1 MTELRL
7 LVAALGFGLVTASV
21 LALGAVSL
29 TLQFAVTNY
38 VNFAYGA
45 ILTLGAYL
53 CASLTNTAIGFWGAV
68 PITIAVIAA
77 ACIVIGIFVDRWFV
91 SRNVPKFTLLLVT
104 FGLALIIEYGIQA
117 IWGPNDE
124 QLNIGVSRAYAI
136 GPLRL
141 TLQQELVIACTAG
154 LVVCLHFVLR
164 YTNLGKKMR
173 AVADS
178 TVLASTSGI
187 NYRGVILQTWILTG
201 LMTGVASVVLAVDE
215 LTYSPTLGDTIVFLL
230 FASLIAGGL
239 GSPYGTLIGALII
252 GLFTEEAGVIFPAV
266 YKTDV
271 ALIVVIA
278 ALLFRPNGIMPAKV
292 RE

>member
-1 MTELRL
+1 MNEVHIL
-7 LVAALGFGLVTASV
+7 LLGVGFGLVTASV

-53 CASLTNTAIGFWGAV
+53 CATLTTSIGFWGAAIV
-68 PITIAVIAA
+68 TVVAVAA
-77 ACIVIGIFVDRWFV
+77 VCFVIGVFVDRWFV
-91 SRNVPKFTLLLVT
+91 RRNVPKFTLLLVT
-104 FGLALIIEYGIQA
+104 FSLALIIEYGIQA

-124 QLNIGVSRAYAI
+124 QLNVSPGHAI
-136 GPLRL
+136 SVGPFRL
-141 TLQQELVIACTAG
+141 TTPQIVIILCTILLVTCLQLVLKFTP
-154 LVVCLHFVLR
+154 
-164 YTNLGKKMR
+164 LGKRMR

-178 TVLASTSGI
+178 TILSSTSGI
-187 NYRGVILQTWILTG
+187 NNRQVIFQTWILTG
-201 LMTGVASVVLAVDE
+201 LLSGAASVVLAVDE
-215 LTYSPTLGDTIVFLL
+215 LTYAPTLGDTIVFLL

-239 GSPYGTLIGALII
+239 GSPYGTLIGAVIV
-252 GLFTEEAGVIFPAV
+252 GLVTEVAGVVFPAV

-271 ALIVVIA
+271 ALVVVIA
-278 ALLFRPNGIMPAKV
+278 ALLFKPDGILPAKI